1 MQRIIDQSGN
11 PAKELY
17 KIYEYDD
24 GLYFPDMRFRCGN
37 LENYEKTGVLTTEEV
52 QDIWKKNTLMK

>member
-24 GLYFPDMRFRCGN
+24 GLYFPDMRFRCGS
-37 LENYEKTGVLTTEEV
+37 LENYEKTGLLTAEEV
-52 QDIWKKNTLMK
+52 KEIWKKNASMK